1 MNDLELK
8 AYDIKAGYV
17 AWCRGEITK
26 QQAEEAFDWF
36 VRALKAEAWDEGYEA
51 GSNDVE
57 AHLAALHGH
66 TDYDEYED
74 TPNPYRD
81 K

>member
-17 AWCRGEITK
+17 AWCRGEVAR

-36 VRALKAEAWDEGYEA
+36 VRALKADAWDEAYWQGVEDERTAEA
-51 GSNDVE
+51 VQMGVGPNRN
-57 AHLAALHGH
+57 
-66 TDYDEYED
+66 
-74 TPNPYRD
+74 NPYRED
-81 K
+81 T